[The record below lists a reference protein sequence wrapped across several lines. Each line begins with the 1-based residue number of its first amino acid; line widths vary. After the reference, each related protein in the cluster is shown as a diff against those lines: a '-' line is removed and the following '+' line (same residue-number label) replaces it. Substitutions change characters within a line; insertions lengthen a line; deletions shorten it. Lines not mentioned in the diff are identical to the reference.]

1 MTTTERSSFAQSAD
15 WIPGPAQ
22 GHWTYDDYAALPDDG
37 QRYEIVN
44 GVLVMAPSPNGA
56 HQDAVLR
63 LAHYLLMHVEF
74 AHLGKVRVAPFDVV
88 LSPKHIFQP
97 DVLVVLNAHLDRIQ
111 EKKLVGA
118 PDLAIEVASPG
129 TSVMDRVTKSSIYAQ
144 TGVPEYWIVNT
155 ERRTIEVFVLE
166 HDEYRSSGIFR
177 GEQILPS
184 RIVPDLPVAI
194 ERFFA

>member
-22 GHWTYDDYAALPDDG
+22 GHWTYDDYVVLPDDG

-63 LAHYLLMHVEF
+63 LAHFLLIHVEF
-74 AHLGKVRVAPFDVV
+74 AHLGKVRMAPFDVV
-88 LSPKHIFQP
+88 LSTKQVFQP
-97 DVLVVLNAHLDRIQ
+97 DVLVVLNNHLHRLQ
-111 EKKLVGA
+111 EKMLVGA

-144 TGVPEYWIVNT
+144 PGVSEYWIVNV
-155 ERRTIEVFVLE
+155 EWRTVEVFVLE
-166 HDEYRSSGIFR
+166 HGEFRSSGIFR
-177 GEQILPS
+177 GKQFLPS
-184 RIVPDLPVAI
+184 RIVPDLPVAV